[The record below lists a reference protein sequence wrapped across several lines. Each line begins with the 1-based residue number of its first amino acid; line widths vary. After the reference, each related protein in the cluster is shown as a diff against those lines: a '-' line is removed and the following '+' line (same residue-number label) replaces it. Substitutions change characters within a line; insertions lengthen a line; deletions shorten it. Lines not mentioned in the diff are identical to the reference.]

1 MVVVVLK
8 RSRVGEGGM
17 TVKGTPK
24 IYRVKCDLQFID
36 SKVALAF
43 SKIVHSFEVST
54 VKFDKRKNGG
64 NSHGST

>member
-1 MVVVVLK
+1 
-8 RSRVGEGGM
+8 M

-43 SKIVHSFEVST
+43 SRIVHSFEVST